1 VITRAGTAEG
11 SERFFRQK
19 VALMLRILSA
29 WDETT
34 QRVIDASIKEAVEN
48 ARAGGIIAFPTDTLF
63 GVAVDGRN
71 PEAVQRVFQ
80 VKRRPL
86 DKPLPLL
93 LADAAAAKEISQE
106 EYLTPGARRL
116 MRRYWPGA
124 LTILLPAMP
133 GLVDGTHQDGK
144 VAVRV
149 PNHPVALA
157 VLSAFG
163 GPLATT
169 SANISGMEGARN
181 PEEVAESIGEGID
194 VLLIGGP
201 PLHELASSIIDMTTE
216 PPELVRAGAIP
227 WDELIAVAQG
237 EP

>member
-1 VITRAGTAEG
+1 
-11 SERFFRQK
+11 
-19 VALMLRILSA
+19 MLRILSA
-29 WDETT
+29 WNETT
-34 QRVIDASIKEAVEN
+34 HSVIDASIEAAVET

-71 PEAVQRVFQ
+71 SEAVQRVFQ

-93 LADAAAAKEISQE
+93 LGESDAVIDLIRED
-106 EYLTPGARRL
+106 YLTSGARRL

-124 LTILLPAMP
+124 LTIVLPGRP
-133 GLVDGTHQDGK
+133 GLVEGTHQSGK

-157 VLSAFG
+157 VLRLFG
-163 GPLATT
+163 GPVATT

-181 PEEVAESIGEGID
+181 SEEVAQSIGEGID
-194 VLLIGGP
+194 VLLVGGP
-201 PLHELASSIIDMTTE
+201 PLRELASSIIDMTVD

-227 WDELIAVAQG
+227 WDELIATVQD
-237 EP
+237 ES

>member
-1 VITRAGTAEG
+1 MR
-11 SERFFRQK
+11 
-19 VALMLRILSA
+19 RILSA
-29 WDETT
+29 WNETT
-34 QRVIDASIKEAVEN
+34 SSVIDASIEAAVET

-71 PEAVQRVFQ
+71 PEAVLRVFE

-93 LADAAAAKEISQE
+93 LGDAAAASEVTRE
-106 EYLTPGARRL
+106 EYLLPGVAPL

-124 LTILLPAMP
+124 LTILLPANP
-133 GLVDGTHQDGK
+133 GLVEGTHQSGK

-157 VLSAFG
+157 VLRAFG

-181 PEEVAESIGEGID
+181 PDEVAQSIGEGID
-194 VLLIGGP
+194 VLLVGGP
-201 PLHELASSIIDMTTE
+201 PLRELASSIIDMTVT

-227 WDELIAVAQG
+227 WDELIATAQG
-237 EP
+237 TA

>member
-1 VITRAGTAEG
+1 
-11 SERFFRQK
+11 
-19 VALMLRILSA
+19 MLRILSA

-34 QRVIDASIKEAVEN
+34 ESVIDASIQAAVET
-48 ARAGGIIAFPTDTLF
+48 ARAGAVIAFPTDTLF

-71 PEAVQRVFQ
+71 PVAVLHVFE

-93 LADAAAAKEISQE
+93 LADAADVSEISPTA
-106 EYLTPGARRL
+106 YLSPGVRRL
-116 MRRYWPGA
+116 TSRYWPGA
-124 LTILLPAMP
+124 LTILLPAKP
-133 GLVDGTHQDGK
+133 GLVEGTHQSGK

-157 VLSAFG
+157 VLRAFG

-169 SANISGMEGARN
+169 SANVSGMEGARN
-181 PEEVAESIGEGID
+181 PEEVAQSIGEGID

-201 PLHELASSIIDMTTE
+201 PLRETASSIIDMTVD
-216 PPELVRAGAIP
+216 PPEQVRAGAIP
-227 WDELIAVAQG
+227 WDELIATARG
-237 EP
+237 DA

>member
-1 VITRAGTAEG
+1 
-11 SERFFRQK
+11 
-19 VALMLRILSA
+19 MLRILSA
-29 WDETT
+29 WDEAT
-34 QRVIDASIKEAVEN
+34 ASVVDSAITAAVET

-93 LADAAAAKEISQE
+93 LGDGAAASELVREQ
-106 EYLTPGARRL
+106 YLLPSVRRL
-116 MRRYWPGA
+116 MQRYWPGA
-124 LTILLPAMP
+124 LTIVLPAKP
-133 GLVDGTHQDGK
+133 GLVEGTHQSGK
-144 VAVRV
+144 VALRV

-157 VLSAFG
+157 VLRAFG

-181 PEEVAESIGEGID
+181 HEEVAQSIGEGID

-201 PLHELASSIIDMTTE
+201 PLRELASSIIDMTVD
-216 PPELVRAGAIP
+216 PPEEIRAGAIP
-227 WDELIAVAQG
+227 WEELLATAQG
-237 EP
+237 KS

>member
-1 VITRAGTAEG
+1 
-11 SERFFRQK
+11 
-19 VALMLRILSA
+19 MLRILSA

-34 QRVIDASIKEAVEN
+34 GSVIEASIRAAVET

-71 PEAVQRVFQ
+71 TEAVQRVFQ

-93 LADAAAAKEISQE
+93 LGDAAAVGEVIQE
-106 EYLTPGARRL
+106 DYLAAGARKL
-116 MRRYWPGA
+116 MHRYWPGA
-124 LTILLPAMP
+124 LTIVLPARP
-133 GLVDGTHQDGK
+133 GLVEGTHQSGK

-149 PNHPVALA
+149 PNHPVALT
-157 VLSAFG
+157 VLRSFG

-194 VLLIGGP
+194 VLLVGGP
-201 PLHELASSIIDMTTE
+201 SLREVASTIIDMTVD
-216 PPELVRAGAIP
+216 PPELIRAGAIP
-227 WDELIAVAQG
+227 WDELIAVAQDAT
-237 EP
+237 

>member
-1 VITRAGTAEG
+1 
-11 SERFFRQK
+11 
-19 VALMLRILSA
+19 MLRILSA
-29 WDETT
+29 WNETT
-34 QRVIDASIKEAVEN
+34 ASVIDASIKEAVEI
-48 ARAGGIIAFPTDTLF
+48 ARDGGIIAFPTDTLF
-63 GVAVDGRN
+63 GVAVDGQN

-93 LADAAAAKEISQE
+93 LADAAAASEITRE
-106 EYLTPGARRL
+106 DYLTPGVRRL

-124 LTILLPAMP
+124 LTIVLPAKP
-133 GLVDGTHQDGK
+133 GLVEGTHQSGK

-157 VLSAFG
+157 VLRSFG

-181 PEEVAESIGEGID
+181 PEEVAQSIGEGIE

-201 PLHELASSIIDMTTE
+201 PLRELASSIIDMTVD
-216 PPELVRAGAIP
+216 PPELIRAGAIP
-227 WDELIAVAQG
+227 WDELIATARG
-237 EP
+237 EL

>member
-1 VITRAGTAEG
+1 
-11 SERFFRQK
+11 
-19 VALMLRILSA
+19 MLRILSA
-29 WDETT
+29 WDETKET
-34 QRVIDASIKEAVEN
+34 VIDASVAAAVET
-48 ARAGGIIAFPTDTLF
+48 AQAGGIIAFPTDTLF

-93 LADAAAAKEISQE
+93 FADAAAVSEVARED
-106 EYLTPGARRL
+106 YLAAGVRRL

-124 LTILLPAMP
+124 LTIVLPARP
-133 GLVDGTHQDGK
+133 GLVEGTHQNGK

-157 VLSAFG
+157 VLRLFG

-181 PEEVAESIGEGID
+181 PEEVARSIGEGID
-194 VLLIGGP
+194 VLLVGGP
-201 PLHELASSIIDMTTE
+201 PLRELASSIIDMTVD
-216 PPELVRAGAIP
+216 PPELIRAGAIS
-227 WDELIAVAQG
+227 WDELIAVARG
-237 EP
+237 EA

>member
-1 VITRAGTAEG
+1 MRRSLQARVYPPASYRPEVM
-11 SERFFRQK
+11 Q
-19 VALMLRILSA
+19 MLRILSA
-29 WDETT
+29 WDHTT
-34 QRVIDASIKEAVEN
+34 GSVIDAAIHTAVDT

-71 PEAVQRVFQ
+71 PLAVQTVFQ

-93 LADAAAAKEISQE
+93 LADAAGVSEVSQAA
-106 EYLTPGARRL
+106 YLSPAVRRL
-116 MRRYWPGA
+116 MKRYWPGA
-124 LTILLPAMP
+124 LTILLPAKP
-133 GLVDGTHQDGK
+133 ELVEGTHGGGN

-157 VLSAFG
+157 VLRGFG

-181 PEEVAESIGEGID
+181 PDEVAESIGEGID

-201 PLHELASSIIDMTTE
+201 PLRELASSIIDMTVD
-216 PPELVRAGAIP
+216 PPALVRAGAIP
-227 WDELIAVAQG
+227 WDALIATVQD
-237 EP
+237 EV

>member
-1 VITRAGTAEG
+1 
-11 SERFFRQK
+11 
-19 VALMLRILSA
+19 MLRILSA

-34 QRVIDASIKEAVEN
+34 GSVVDASIRAAVET

-63 GVAVDGRN
+63 GVAADGRN
-71 PEAVQRVFQ
+71 LEAVQRVFQ
-80 VKRRPL
+80 VKHRPL
-86 DKPLPLL
+86 DKPLPIL
-93 LADAAAAKEISQE
+93 LADAAAVGEVTQE
-106 EYLTPGARRL
+106 DYLTPGARRL

-124 LTILLPAMP
+124 LTIVLPAKP
-133 GLVDGTHQDGK
+133 GLVEGTHQSGK

-157 VLSAFG
+157 VLRAFG

-201 PLHELASSIIDMTTE
+201 PLRELASSIIDVAVD
-216 PPELVRAGAIP
+216 PPAQVRAGAIP

-237 EP
+237 ES

>member
-1 VITRAGTAEG
+1 
-11 SERFFRQK
+11 
-19 VALMLRILSA
+19 MLRILSA

-34 QRVIDASIKEAVEN
+34 QSVIDASIEAAVET

-93 LADAAAAKEISQE
+93 IAESAAVSDLIREDYLA
-106 EYLTPGARRL
+106 PGARRL

-124 LTILLPAMP
+124 LTILLPSKP
-133 GLVDGTHQDGK
+133 GLVEGTHQSGK

-157 VLSAFG
+157 VLQAFG

-169 SANISGMEGARN
+169 SANVSGMEGARN
-181 PEEVAESIGEGID
+181 HEEVAQSIGEGID

-201 PLHELASSIIDMTTE
+201 PLRELASSIIDMTVE
-216 PPELVRAGAIP
+216 PPELVRAGAIA
-227 WDELIAVAQG
+227 WDELIATVRD
-237 EP
+237 ES

>member
-1 VITRAGTAEG
+1 
-11 SERFFRQK
+11 
-19 VALMLRILSA
+19 MLRILSA

-34 QRVIDASIKEAVEN
+34 QRVIDASIMAAVET

-80 VKRRPL
+80 VKRRSP

-93 LADAAAAKEISQE
+93 LGESDAVNDLIRED
-106 EYLTPGARRL
+106 YLASGARRL

-124 LTILLPAMP
+124 LTIVLPGRP
-133 GLVDGTHQDGK
+133 GLVEGTHQNGK

-157 VLSAFG
+157 VLRLFG
-163 GPLATT
+163 GPVATT

-181 PEEVAESIGEGID
+181 PEEVAQSIGEGID
-194 VLLIGGP
+194 VLLVGGP
-201 PLHELASSIIDMTTE
+201 PLRELASSIIDMTVD

-227 WDELIAVAQG
+227 WDELIATVQD
-237 EP
+237 ES

>member
-1 VITRAGTAEG
+1 
-11 SERFFRQK
+11 
-19 VALMLRILSA
+19 MLRILSA

-34 QRVIDASIKEAVEN
+34 GSVIDASIKAAVET

-93 LADAAAAKEISQE
+93 LGDVAAVGEVCRE
-106 EYLTPGARRL
+106 DYLVPGVRRL
-116 MRRYWPGA
+116 IQRYWPGA
-124 LTILLPAMP
+124 LTILLPAKP
-133 GLVDGTHQDGK
+133 GLVEGTHQSGK

-157 VLSAFG
+157 VLCSFG

-169 SANISGMEGARN
+169 SANISGMEGARH
-181 PEEVAESIGEGID
+181 PEEVAQSIGEGID
-194 VLLIGGP
+194 LLLIGGP
-201 PLHELASSIIDMTTE
+201 PLRELASSIIDMTVD
-216 PPELVRAGAIP
+216 PPEQIRAGAIP
-227 WDELIAVAQG
+227 WDELIATARG